1 MNLPD
6 QEGYTPLHLA
16 VKSVDSVESTRPV
29 RFLLIRGADKERID
43 KQGRTPMDILDE
55 VRSPDLAN
63 ELRRML
69 GEGKKLECLMLS
81 APTRLVKRNSR
92 TMTFYLLL
100 FFTMFIIQY
109 FFTFPSKLLH
119 LFSLPRSYRTSC
131 STSLPEHGSDNRMP
145 SLLPTCIFHE
155 AWLHHQ
161 RRS

>member
-29 RFLLIRGADKERID
+29 RFLLIRGADKERLD
-43 KQGRTPMDILDE
+43 KQGRTPIDLLDE

-69 GEGKKLECLMLS
+69 GEAKKLECLMLS
-81 APTRLVKRNSR
+81 APTRLVRRNNK

-100 FFTMFIIQY
+100 FFTMFLVQY
-109 FFTFPSKLLH
+109 FFTFPSKL
-119 LFSLPRSYRTSC
+119 FY
-131 STSLPEHGSDNRMP
+131 
-145 SLLPTCIFHE
+145 I
-155 AWLHHQ
+155 AI
-161 RRS
+161 